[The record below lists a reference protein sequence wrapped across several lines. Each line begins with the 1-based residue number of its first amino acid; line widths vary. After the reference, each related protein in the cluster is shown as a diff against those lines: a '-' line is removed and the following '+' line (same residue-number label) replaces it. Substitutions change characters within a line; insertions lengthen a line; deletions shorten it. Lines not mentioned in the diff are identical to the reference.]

1 LQIFYAAAY
10 GRVEALSYLLR
21 TLPDAGLGVQFGLQW
36 IRGDVHG
43 DTPLHAAAASGC
55 AQCVELLLQA
65 LTRFSSIA
73 VDLGVTSIANVP
85 NNMNMTPTH
94 LASSADCLDVLYRYP
109 LRCYG
114 LREGVVLPLRLNYSS
129 VDTHS
134 YGQTSSLF

>member
-10 GRVEALSYLLR
+10 GRVEALAYLLR

-36 IRGDVHG
+36 VRGDVHG

-73 VDLGVTSIANVP
+73 VDLGVTSIADVP

-94 LASSADCLDVLYRYP
+94 LASSADCLDVLYR
-109 LRCYG
+109 
-114 LREGVVLPLRLNYSS
+114 
-129 VDTHS
+129 
-134 YGQTSSLF
+134 